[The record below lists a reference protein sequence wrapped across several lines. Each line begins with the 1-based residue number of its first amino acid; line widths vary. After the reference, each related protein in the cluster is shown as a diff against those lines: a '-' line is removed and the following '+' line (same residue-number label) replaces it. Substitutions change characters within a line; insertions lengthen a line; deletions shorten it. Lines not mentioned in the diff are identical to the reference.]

1 MLNFVTLNN
10 YYLPPSD
17 KGNISKG
24 KWLNPQSGIFLS
36 LRSETADLR
45 MPTGNW
51 QYEP

>member
-1 MLNFVTLNN
+1 MVETCEFYVCVLEVGKYFLFVQ
-10 YYLPPSD
+10 
-17 KGNISKG
+17 
-24 KWLNPQSGIFLS
+24 PQLGIFFS